1 MDKTDIGSLE
11 IICTGSTE
19 TQATE
24 KSTMQEKFQTP
35 TSQSNDNDEFDEP
48 YTQDWKMLLILLK
61 TT

>member
-1 MDKTDIGSLE
+1 MK
-11 IICTGSTE
+11 
-19 TQATE
+19 
-24 KSTMQEKFQTP
+24 EKFQTP